1 MVVVVLWTTLSSA
14 QLVEE
19 IMVEPDKANDGET
32 ENTTNPTENG
42 EEKISGQE
50 AAPKKKN
57 QKNKFRVFYFAR
69 CAVDETRN

>member
-1 MVVVVLWTTLSSA
+1 MVLWTTLSSA

-19 IMVEPDKANDGET
+19 IMVEPNKANNGET
-32 ENTTNPTENG
+32 QNTTNPKENG

-50 AAPKKKN
+50 AAPKKKIK
-57 QKNKFRVFYFAR
+57 QKIRVFYFAR